1 MNIERFLFNHNKM
14 KLNKKKIKKKNNNN
28 NKYIQQKFVK
38 KKKRH
43 EDALTLCE
51 IGQRKIKI
59 ILCAQNDFDYLKFI
73 VGEFLSSNQVLF
85 NKTLLLISLIF

>member
-1 MNIERFLFNHNKM
+1 MKKKM
-14 KLNKKKIKKKNNNN
+14 KRSKKKTHTHIYTQQI
-28 NKYIQQKFVK
+28 YIQQKFVKK

-59 ILCAQNDFDYLKFI
+59 ILCAQNDFDYI
-73 VGEFLSSNQVLF
+73 
-85 NKTLLLISLIF
+85 

>member
-1 MNIERFLFNHNKM
+1 MNIERFLFNHNK
-14 KLNKKKIKKKNNNN
+14 NEVKKKFKKKHNN

-73 VGEFLSSNQVLF
+73 IVGFLS
-85 NKTLLLISLIF
+85 KATRYC